1 MGDNFYEVWL
11 YARRATA
18 RVRFLHGGSQSI
30 VLPEIF
36 SGKSINLEPL
46 NLEPLRKPRK
56 KSSARIL
63 SFRNKIDERARLQ
76 TSKRFERKA
85 RKKTRHKKTL

>member
-18 RVRFLHGGSQSI
+18 RVRFLHGGSQSV

-36 SGKSINLEPL
+36 SGKSI

-63 SFRNKIDERARLQ
+63 SFRSKIDERATRQ
-76 TSKRFERKA
+76 ISKGFEREA
-85 RKKTRHKKTL
+85 RKKTVYKKTL

>member
-1 MGDNFYEVWL
+1 MRDNFYEVWL
-11 YARRATA
+11 YSRRATA
-18 RVRFLHGGSQSI
+18 RVRFLHGGSQSV

-46 NLEPLRKPRK
+46 RQPRK

-63 SFRNKIDERARLQ
+63 SFRHKIDERATRQ
-76 TSKRFERKA
+76 PSPCFERDA
-85 RKKTRHKKTL
+85 HKKTAHKKTL

>member
-46 NLEPLRKPRK
+46 RKPRK

-76 TSKRFERKA
+76 TSKSFERKT
-85 RKKTRHKKTL
+85 RKKTIHKKTL